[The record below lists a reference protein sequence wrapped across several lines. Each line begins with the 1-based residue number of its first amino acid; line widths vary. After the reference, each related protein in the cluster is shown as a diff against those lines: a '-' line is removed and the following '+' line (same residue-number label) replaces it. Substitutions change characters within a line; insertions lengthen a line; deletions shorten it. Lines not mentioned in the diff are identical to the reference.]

1 MAQTGGAIRAVAL
14 QPSDAETQ
22 PSLPRAG
29 DRYLGGHQLLSEN
42 THRGGD
48 SETLPAAWLERP
60 VTFGVDVHYAL
71 SRQAAEP

>member
-29 DRYLGGHQLLSEN
+29 DRLLGGHRLLSEN
-42 THRGGD
+42 ARRGVD
-48 SETLPAAWLERP
+48 SVESSAAWLERP